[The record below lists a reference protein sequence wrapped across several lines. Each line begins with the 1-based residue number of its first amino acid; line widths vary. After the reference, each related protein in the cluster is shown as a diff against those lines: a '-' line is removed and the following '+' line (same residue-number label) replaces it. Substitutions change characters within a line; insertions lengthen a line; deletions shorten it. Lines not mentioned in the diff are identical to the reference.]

1 MRWTDYLVTSDTP
14 WSDINQTYGC
24 VTTTTPSLSLNTA
37 SLSYSPQIEQI
48 TKQVSD
54 TRLDY
59 TMRELEKY
67 EMKKELKI
75 IDHSFKNGKTTI
87 KWNDGTTTVCRA
99 NPENADAYMGFMIA
113 LAKKFMGNK
122 NKANNLADYWC
133 VKMPKKRHEAEV
145 KALEQKIL
153 EKRRVEKQK
162 KRREA
167 YRRKLAAI
175 RIKEEYEAKK
185 LAAELY
191 GVPIED

>member
-1 MRWTDYLVTSDTP
+1 MHWTDYYTTSGTTWLGIDQTNGSVTA
-14 WSDINQTYGC
+14 
-24 VTTTTPSLSLNTA
+24 TTPISTS
-37 SLSYSPQIEQI
+37 QIDQVLKQI
-48 TKQVSD
+48 RAD
-54 TRLDY
+54 TGIDY
-59 TMRELEKY
+59 TMHEWKKY

-99 NPENADAYMGFMIA
+99 NPETADAYMGFMIA

-133 VKMPKKRHEAEV
+133 VKMPKKRHEAEA

-153 EKRRVEKQK
+153 EKRRAEKQK

-191 GVPIED
+191 GVPIEN

>member
-1 MRWTDYLVTSDTP
+1 MHWTDY
-14 WSDINQTYGC
+14 Y
-24 VTTTTPSLSLNTA
+24 TTAGTKWLGVDSTTDYYTATTPISTTNTKWFFD
-37 SLSYSPQIEQI
+37 SQ
-48 TKQVSD
+48 
-54 TRLDY
+54 LDY
-59 TMRELEKY
+59 IMRELEKHEEKH

-133 VKMPKKRHEAEV
+133 VKMPKKRREAEA
-145 KALEQKIL
+145 KALEQKLL
-153 EKRRVEKQK
+153 EKRRAEKQK

-191 GVPIED
+191 GIPIED